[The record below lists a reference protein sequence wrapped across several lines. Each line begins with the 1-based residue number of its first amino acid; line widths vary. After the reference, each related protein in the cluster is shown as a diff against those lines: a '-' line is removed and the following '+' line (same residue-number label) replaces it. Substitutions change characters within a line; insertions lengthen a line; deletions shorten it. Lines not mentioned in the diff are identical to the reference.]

1 MSSNALIQSANR
13 KADASPPAPA
23 STSLVSNTTTGKP
36 VYKSNIPTPAPQQ
49 VLEEDEYIEAL
60 SKIIERDFF
69 PDLAKLKRQHAY
81 LDAVEMN
88 DTERIQAA
96 AKALAGNDTP
106 WAQRRLKTPARTPRY
121 AHSGLPNEAWTPAR
135 VDIDDATPTW
145 QDKSN
150 SSGAPVQ
157 QTTTLVRETPSEST
171 LGIMSSTSGAVTAAE
186 NIDTSLSLDQFQAR
200 YTSEDNA
207 SFNEIVEKINA
218 RKKEKYRWMY
228 DQENQSQKLI
238 EGGRNPKQL
247 LLRQAGEDND
257 TTTDAAEED
266 PAKMSLVMAEKKSG
280 IIPTW
285 DYKAKNTLMYFPEGL
300 GTQLDEKTTRG
311 NPKEI
316 VHRNTSFQGQDLLV
330 VNQAAASKF
339 DPAAYVEGQT
349 TDSPRVAGYGF
360 VSSTPSPSMSQMG
373 DDPEM
378 MTWGTIEDEPLLIS
392 SGIDSSSPSP
402 FKLPPT
408 PRRELIAQKLSEKAS
423 KSFREGSSLRSKVFS
438 TPSSSALALYQSA
451 FGGRT
456 PTPRFNSP
464 YPAVSPSPYKSGP
477 GASGTRSGRM
487 ASPNPRARAEMLS
500 PAAKS
505 LLDRA
510 RNSNDRRADRQLRSS
525 YERSGGSGSEGAR
538 QHAPV
543 TPSPLARGK
552 EL

>member
-1 MSSNALIQSANR
+1 MSSNALIKSANR
-13 KADASPPAPA
+13 EADASSPTPTT
-23 STSLVSNTTTGKP
+23 SSLVSNARVGKP

-96 AKALAGNDTP
+96 AKELAGNDTP
-106 WAQRRLKTPARTPRY
+106 WAQRRLRTPARTPKY
-121 AHSGLPNEAWTPAR
+121 TQSGLPNEAWTPAR
-135 VDIDDATPTW
+135 VDISDATPTW
-145 QDKSN
+145 QDDSN
-150 SSGAPVQ
+150 SFGTQ
-157 QTTTLVRETPSEST
+157 LQRTTALVPETPSEST
-171 LGIMSSTSGAVTAAE
+171 LGIRSSTSGAAIATGS
-186 NIDTSLSLDQFQAR
+186 IDTSLSLDQFQAR

-238 EGGRNPKQL
+238 ESGRDPEQL

-257 TTTDAAEED
+257 KAIAAGEEN
-266 PAKMSLVMAEKKSG
+266 AKMSLVMAEKKSG

-300 GTQLDEKTTRG
+300 GTQLDEKTSRG

-316 VHRNTSFQGQDLLV
+316 VHRNTGFQGQDLLV
-330 VNQAAASKF
+330 VNQAAASKL
-339 DPAAYVEGQT
+339 DPAPYMKGQV
-349 TDSPRVAGYGF
+349 TDSPKVAGYGF
-360 VSSTPSPSMSQMG
+360 VSSTPSPSMSQLG

-392 SGIDSSSPSP
+392 SGPSP

-408 PRRELIAQKLSEKAS
+408 PRRELIAQRLSEKAS

-451 FGGRT
+451 LGGTT

-464 YPAVSPSPYKSGP
+464 YSAVSPSPYRSGP
-477 GASGTRSGRM
+477 GGSGTRSGRM

-510 RNSNDRRADRQLRSS
+510 RTSSDRRADRQLRSS
-525 YERSGGSGSEGAR
+525 YGRSGGNGGEGAR

>member
-1 MSSNALIQSANR
+1 MTSNALIKSADKKPN
-13 KADASPPAPA
+13 ASPPAPA
-23 STSLVSNTTTGKP
+23 SSSLVSNTRAGRP

-88 DTERIQAA
+88 DIERIQAA
-96 AKALAGNDTP
+96 AKELAGNDTP
-106 WAQRRLKTPARTPRY
+106 WAQRRLKTPARTPKY
-121 AHSGLPNEAWTPAR
+121 AQSGLPNEAWTPAR
-135 VDIDDATPTW
+135 VDISDATPTW
-145 QDKSN
+145 QDDSN
-150 SSGAPVQ
+150 KSGAPLQ
-157 QTTTLVRETPSEST
+157 RTRALVPETPSEST
-171 LGIMSSTSGAVTAAE
+171 LGIKSSTSGAAIGTDNV
-186 NIDTSLSLDQFQAR
+186 DTSLTLDQFQAR

-218 RKKEKYRWMY
+218 RKKEKYSWIY
-228 DQENQSQKLI
+228 DQENKSQKLI
-238 EGGRNPKQL
+238 EGGRNPDQL
-247 LLRQAGEDND
+247 LLRQAGEDD
-257 TTTDAAEED
+257 DKATVAREED
-266 PAKMSLVMAEKKSG
+266 ASKMSLVMAGKKSG

-300 GTQLDEKTTRG
+300 GTQLDEKTIRG

-316 VHRNTSFQGQDLLV
+316 VHKNTGFQGQDLLV

-339 DPAAYVEGQT
+339 DPTPYMKERV
-349 TDSPRVAGYGF
+349 TDSPKVAGYGF

-392 SGIDSSSPSP
+392 SGVDSSSPSP
-402 FKLPPT
+402 FKLPAT
-408 PRRELIAQKLSEKAS
+408 PRRELIAQRLSEKAS

-438 TPSSSALALYQSA
+438 TPSSAALALYHSA
-451 FGGRT
+451 IGGTT

-464 YPAVSPSPYKSGP
+464 YSAVSPSPYRSGP
-477 GASGTRSGRM
+477 GGSSSRSGRM

-505 LLDRA
+505 LLNKA
-510 RNSNDRRADRQLRSS
+510 RNSSDRRTDRQLRSS
-525 YERSGGSGSEGAR
+525 YERSGGDGSEGAR